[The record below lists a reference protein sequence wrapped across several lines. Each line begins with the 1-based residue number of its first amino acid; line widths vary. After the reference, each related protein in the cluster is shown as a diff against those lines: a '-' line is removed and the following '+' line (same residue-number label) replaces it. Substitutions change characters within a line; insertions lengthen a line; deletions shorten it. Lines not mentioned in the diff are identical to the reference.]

1 MFFKISL
8 YKLQLSN
15 AEFTDVFL
23 HTDTDK
29 AGHRYTIRLK
39 EYNRDSVIPYN
50 ELNKFGYFEKKRAL
64 DVQELVQKHFL

>member
-8 YKLQLSN
+8 FKLQLSN

-29 AGHRYTIRLK
+29 VGHRYTVRLK
-39 EYNRDSVIPYN
+39 EYKRWDVISYN
-50 ELNKFGYFEKKRAL
+50 ELNKFGFFEKKRAL